1 LSPSTKYD
9 SSRVQRNIET
19 VTKQDREVARGLRV
33 MLEKIEALD
42 NPLEKAFAVKLF
54 CDILDILASKPSWEP
69 PKNTHV

>member
-1 LSPSTKYD
+1 
-9 SSRVQRNIET
+9 
-19 VTKQDREVARGLRV
+19 